1 MHNGS
6 PRRRRERERD
16 RKLIKEIV
24 TKNFPWLGKD
34 MDIQVHKAQKSP
46 IRFNSKKISLKYT
59 IIKLSKIKVKERIL
73 KSAREKKLIT
83 YSNKAI
89 SRFLS
94 ITLQIGREG
103 EYIQGVE

>member
-1 MHNGS
+1 MGIS
-6 PRRRRERERD
+6 ERGKRE
-16 RKLIKEIV
+16 KESESLFKAIII
-24 TKNFPWLGKD
+24 KNFSHLEKD

-46 IRFNSKKISLKYT
+46 ICFNSKKISLKYT